1 MAKDDDYIYSYI
13 DKKMV
18 KANDKHK
25 FDNERYKDK
34 KRNSLSV
41 IGAVTLGIAS
51 GILVLS
57 VIISKDIGKEIVNIE
72 STNVLKSVLSKSNT
86 KVEKMSNFLNTSNSM
101 VTETNAI
108 LKNMISTYSNKD
120 FSESTKNNL
129 ENSLVKLNDYDLN
142 QFDGNEYTKLKNK
155 LDEHIN
161 IIKNCVEYYSV
172 LTNQS
177 NEASNYINKLIE
189 QKRVLGDSYIEDVK
203 DTLNKAGFKYEIL
216 DDGTIKFY

>member
-1 MAKDDDYIYSYI
+1 MSKDDDYIYSYI

-25 FDNERYKDK
+25 FDNERYKNK

-57 VIISKDIGKEIVNIE
+57 VIISKDIGKEIGNIE
-72 STNVLKSVLSKSNT
+72 STNVLKSVLPKSNT
-86 KVEKMSNFLNTSNSM
+86 KVENMNNFLNTSNSI
-101 VTETNAI
+101 VTETNYI
-108 LKNMISTYSNKD
+108 LKSMISTYSNND
-120 FSESTKNNL
+120 FSDSTKSDL
-129 ENSLVKLNDYDLN
+129 ENSLVKLNEYDLN
-142 QFDGNEYTKLKNK
+142 QFNGDEYTALKNK
-155 LDEHIN
+155 TDEHIN
-161 IIKNCVEYYSV
+161 IIKTCVEYYSV
-172 LTNQS
+172 LNNQS

-189 QKRVLGDSYIEDVK
+189 EKRVLSDSYIEDVK

-216 DDGTIKFY
+216 DDGRIKFY

>member
-25 FDNERYKDK
+25 FDNERYKNK

-57 VIISKDIGKEIVNIE
+57 VIISKDIGKEIGNIE
-72 STNVLKSVLSKSNT
+72 STNVLKLVLPKSNT
-86 KVEKMSNFLNTSNSM
+86 KVENMNNFLNTSNSI
-101 VTETNAI
+101 VTETNYI
-108 LKNMISTYSNKD
+108 LKSMISTYSNND
-120 FSESTKNNL
+120 FSDSTKSDL
-129 ENSLVKLNDYDLN
+129 ENSLVKLNEYDLN
-142 QFDGNEYTKLKNK
+142 QFNGDEYTALKNK
-155 LDEHIN
+155 TDEHIN
-161 IIKNCVEYYSV
+161 IIKTCVEYYSV
-172 LTNQS
+172 LNNQS

-189 QKRVLGDSYIEDVK
+189 EKRVLSDSYIEYVK

-216 DDGTIKFY
+216 DDGRIKFY

>member
-1 MAKDDDYIYSYI
+1 MSKDDDYIYSYI

-25 FDNERYKDK
+25 FDNERYKNK

-41 IGAVTLGIAS
+41 IGAVAVGIAL

-57 VIISKDIGKEIVNIE
+57 FMISKDVGNEMGNIE
-72 STNVLKSVLSKSNT
+72 STNVLKSVLPKRNT
-86 KVEKMSNFLNTSNSM
+86 KVENMNNFLNTSNSI
-101 VTETNAI
+101 VTETNDI
-108 LKNMISTYSNKD
+108 LKNMISTYSNND
-120 FSESTKNNL
+120 FSNSTKSDL

-142 QFDGNEYTKLKNK
+142 QFNGNEYTSLKNK
-155 LDEHIN
+155 LDEHVN

-189 QKRVLGDSYIEDVK
+189 QKRVLGDSYIKDVK
-203 DTLNKAGFKYEIL
+203 DTLNKAGFKYEVL
-216 DDGTIKFY
+216 DDGAIKFY